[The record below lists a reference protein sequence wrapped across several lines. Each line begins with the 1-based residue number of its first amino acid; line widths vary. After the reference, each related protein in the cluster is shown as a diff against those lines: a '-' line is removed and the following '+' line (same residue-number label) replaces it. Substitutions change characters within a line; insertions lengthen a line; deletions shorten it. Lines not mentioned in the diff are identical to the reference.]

1 MVARRKPWLT
11 VSAYCR
17 SKCEASQYTP
27 QRLQGLVTME
37 SLNQATRSFKRALLV
52 IAGFSLFAA
61 LLQLTI
67 PLYMLQIYDRVL
79 PSQSN
84 DTLIFLSILAAF
96 ALLILGFTEMV
107 RQILGTRAA
116 AKFDATLSNDVMER
130 VVREGYRTNGN
141 TQPLKELQAVRALIG
156 SKVMIGLVDVPFS
169 FVFIGC
175 LYLVHPTL
183 FWLTVIGVAVLAMV
197 AVANLKTAA
206 KVTEE
211 QSKAFVSANRNSEF
225 FARNSDSIIA
235 MGMLKDI
242 MANWGN
248 LNANSLIAADRAS
261 KINSLFSG
269 ISRTLRFGIQI
280 AMLGVGAWLVQKGE
294 MTAGMIFAASIVS
307 GRALQPIDV
316 VINSWPQISAGR
328 NAWASVSEFIDKT
341 AERENYTQ
349 VESPVGRLSVENLL
363 QPNPIDP
370 KKAPILAR
378 LSFELEAGKSVAV
391 IGPSGSGKSSLARI
405 LVGAVKPYAGDV
417 RIDGHSIANW
427 DPDDLGK
434 HIGYLAQDV
443 EMLPGTIAQNI
454 SRFRPDVDDAEVRK
468 AANMAHV
475 EELIKKMPNGYDT
488 LIGPGGLNISGGE
501 KQRIALARA
510 FYGSP
515 RILVLDEPN
524 SSLDRI
530 GENALLRALI
540 EAKKNQMTVFL
551 ITQRES
557 VVKAVDKIMRI
568 KDGQI
573 IDFDDR
579 NTVIDKHTERAQKI
593 AAERKEKFVETAPS
607 VAPEMNE

>member
-1 MVARRKPWLT
+1 
-11 VSAYCR
+11 
-17 SKCEASQYTP
+17 
-27 QRLQGLVTME
+27 ME
-37 SLNQATRSFKRALLV
+37 SLNQATRSFKTALLI
-52 IAGFSLFAA
+52 IAGFSFFAA

-79 PSQSN
+79 PSQSS

-96 ALLILGFTEMV
+96 ALVILGLTEMV
-107 RQILGTRAA
+107 RQVLGTRAA

-141 TQPLKELQAVRALIG
+141 TQPLKELQAVRSLIG
-156 SKVMIGLVDVPFS
+156 SKVLIGLVDVPFS
-169 FVFIGC
+169 LVFIGC

-183 FWLTVIGVAVLAMV
+183 FWLTIVGVAVLAVV
-197 AVANLKTAA
+197 AIANLNTAA
-206 KVTEE
+206 EVTEQ
-211 QSKAFVSANRNSEF
+211 QSRAFVNANRNSEF
-225 FARNSDSIIA
+225 FARNSDSIVA
-235 MGMLKDI
+235 MGMLKDV

-248 LNANSLIAADRAS
+248 LNAASLIAADRAS

-269 ISRTLRFGIQI
+269 ISRTLRFSIQI

-328 NAWASVSEFIDKT
+328 NAWRNLSEFVEVTT
-341 AERENYTQ
+341 ARENYTQ
-349 VESPVGRLSVENLL
+349 VEAPVGNLSVENLL
-363 QPNPIDP
+363 QPNPLDP

-378 LSFELEAGKSVAV
+378 ISFNLEAGKTVGV

-417 RIDGHSIANW
+417 RIDGHNIANW

-454 SRFRPDVDDAEVRK
+454 SRFRPDADDAEIRK

-475 EELIKKMPNGYDT
+475 EDLIKKMPNGYDT
-488 LIGPGGLNISGGE
+488 LIGPGGMNISGGE

-540 EAKKNQMTVFL
+540 EAKKNKMTVFL
-551 ITQRES
+551 VTQRES
-557 VVKAVDKIMRI
+557 VIKAVDKIMRI

-579 NTVIDKHTERAQKI
+579 GKVIDKHAERAQQVVAARKKKI
-593 AAERKEKFVETAPS
+593 VEAATSGLP
-607 VAPEMNE
+607 NTTL